1 MDSRFIFLH
10 PNICDVVT
18 EKARR
23 TLLLDS
29 GQSEGPVR
37 LANPSGNRESREGA
51 NGATQVVKHLCQ
63 FSRKAA
69 SLSIFGPY
77 RERTHVVKESILR

>member
-29 GQSEGPVR
+29 GQSEVPVR
-37 LANPSGNRESREGA
+37 LANPSYVKGKTLGSERGNPSSE
-51 NGATQVVKHLCQ
+51 VVD
-63 FSRKAA
+63 A
-69 SLSIFGPY
+69 SSL
-77 RERTHVVKESILR
+77 EKLLA